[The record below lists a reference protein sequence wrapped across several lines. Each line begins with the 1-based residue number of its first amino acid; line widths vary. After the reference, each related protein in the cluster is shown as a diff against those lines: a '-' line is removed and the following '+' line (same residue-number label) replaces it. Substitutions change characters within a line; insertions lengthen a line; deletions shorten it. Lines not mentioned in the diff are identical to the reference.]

1 MKKTILAIA
10 AALTMSLNMTA
21 QETTTQE
28 TTTESRPE
36 MQRPDMTEMV
46 KRRTDETV
54 KKYGLNEEQAAKL
67 LELNTKYMGQMGPRR
82 GDMRPGGMREGRG
95 MRDGRG
101 MRPDS
106 MRQMRP
112 RPEGEMKEGQERPAR
127 PEMRGDRPERRGDRQ
142 GMRGDRQGFRQ
153 NMQEYN
159 AELQKIMTEEQY
171 KAYQEDFEKRMS
183 QGPRGFRRD
192 R

>member
-10 AALTMSLNMTA
+10 AALMMSVNMTA
-21 QETTTQE
+21 QES
-28 TTTESRPE
+28 TTENRPE
-36 MQRPDMTEMV
+36 RQRPDMTEMV
-46 KRRTDETV
+46 KHRTDETV

-67 LELNTKYMGQMGPRR
+67 LELNTKFMGQMGPRR
-82 GDMRPGGMREGRG
+82 GGMRPGGMREGRG
-95 MRDGRG
+95 MR
-101 MRPDS
+101 PDS
-106 MRQMRP
+106 MRQQRQ

-142 GMRGDRQGFRQ
+142 GMRGFRQ
-153 NMQEYN
+153 NMEEYN